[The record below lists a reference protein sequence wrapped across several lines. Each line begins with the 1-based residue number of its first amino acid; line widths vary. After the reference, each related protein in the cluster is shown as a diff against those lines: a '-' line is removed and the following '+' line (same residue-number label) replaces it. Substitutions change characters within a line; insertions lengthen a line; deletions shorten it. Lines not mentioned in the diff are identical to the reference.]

1 MPYLSSRILFAVV
14 AAVWLGVL
22 PTAAKEFYVGE
33 RVVKNAMQ
41 LVPHCR
47 CLSSFVACTSISR
60 FTSFGPNIHAFY
72 HWRHFNP
79 EQFEIPSS
87 APSLAFDTPVSKN
100 LATAGETNQ
109 DLLTKQLEM
118 DLAPLTS
125 DMWGTQKWLEERG
138 FRVERGNKSHSS
150 WWLAARNR
158 NTGQRIKVESDGTKL
173 VVTPD
178 G

>member
-1 MPYLSSRILFAVV
+1 MPFTIGA
-14 AAVWLGVL
+14 
-22 PTAAKEFYVGE
+22 
-33 RVVKNAMQ
+33 
-41 LVPHCR
+41 
-47 CLSSFVACTSISR
+47 IS
-60 FTSFGPNIHAFY
+60 
-72 HWRHFNP
+72 
-79 EQFEIPSS
+79 IPSNLK
-87 APSLAFDTPVSKN
+87 SLLPHRAWLSIRRPARISQQPVK
-100 LATAGETNQ
+100 LTKIF
-109 DLLTKQLEM
+109 LTKQLEM